1 MLGGRAKLS
10 FILTIANAEGGEIEI
25 WEK

>member
-10 FILTIANAEGGEIEI
+10 FVLTIANAEGGEI